1 MINHVSADKKNQN
14 RNVDKPEFPGRSS
27 VRIRS
32 LGRSPWRVEN
42 GLSVE
47 RSREFEKMLAKQKIR
62 PQIPAKPAGLR
73 KSRPS
78 SSGTEIHYRTEQNN
92 LNNQQEMVST
102 GSYEGHMGS
111 LSGHF

>member
-1 MINHVSADKKNQN
+1 MFYFVDTSCENKN
-14 RNVDKPEFPGRSS
+14 GSS
-27 VRIRS
+27 FK
-32 LGRSPWRVEN
+32 
-42 GLSVE
+42 

-92 LNNQQEMVST
+92 LNNQQEMVKF
-102 GSYEGHMGS
+102 
-111 LSGHF
+111 LCFQIQKC

>member
-1 MINHVSADKKNQN
+1 MFYFV
-14 RNVDKPEFPGRSS
+14 V
-27 VRIRS
+27 
-32 LGRSPWRVEN
+32 WN
-42 GLSVE
+42 GLSFE

-92 LNNQQEMVST
+92 LNNQQEMVS
-102 GSYEGHMGS
+102 
-111 LSGHF
+111 